1 MLARTAEAAK
11 MTLEST
17 EMLHSPDA
25 ITDLIRLYTLPI
37 NLKKTPVKEAL
48 AFGKVKLDE
57 VYLNNTA

>member
-25 ITDLIRLYTLPI
+25 ITDLI
-37 NLKKTPVKEAL
+37 
-48 AFGKVKLDE
+48 KLFTDFE
-57 VYLNNTA
+57 TATNQP